1 VFGVGGGTSSYKEIE
16 ETDVIVLWGSNAREA
31 HPIFFHHVLAGVRN
45 GARLF
50 VVDPRRTATAQFAD
64 VWVGLDV
71 GTDIALANTMAR
83 EIIHQGLAHR
93 DFIERA
99 TVDFDAYARSVES
112 WTLERGEMET
122 GVPAEV
128 IRQVAHAYARAE
140 RAQMCWTLGI
150 TEHHNAVENVLALI
164 NLALLCGHVGRY
176 GSGLNPLRGQNNVQG
191 GGDMG
196 AIPPRLP
203 GFQDLTDESLRS
215 KFDRAWDCTVPA
227 EPGWTLTQMFNAM
240 ERGDLTALYVIG
252 ENPAQSE
259 ADVTHA
265 RHLLEGLD
273 TLVVQDIF
281 LTKTAEMADVVFPAA
296 AAWCESEGTV
306 TNSERRVQRVRKALD
321 PPGEARDDIEV
332 LLQLASRLG
341 HEWRYGD
348 DVRERAEALWDEVR
362 HCRPCTRA
370 CPMRASKPSMASS
383 GRATATTPSS
393 PRFCTGGSGKTTP
406 RGGAAWHPSTS

>member
-50 VVDPRRTATAQFAD
+50 VVDPRRTATAQFAN

-196 AIPPRLP
+196 AILRDCPGSKTSPTKAFARSSTGRGIAPFPP
-203 GFQDLTDESLRS
+203 
-215 KFDRAWDCTVPA
+215 
-227 EPGWTLTQMFNAM
+227 
-240 ERGDLTALYVIG
+240 
-252 ENPAQSE
+252 NP
-259 ADVTHA
+259 V
-265 RHLLEGLD
+265 G
-273 TLVVQDIF
+273 
-281 LTKTAEMADVVFPAA
+281 P
-296 AAWCESEGTV
+296 
-306 TNSERRVQRVRKALD
+306 
-321 PPGEARDDIEV
+321 
-332 LLQLASRLG
+332 
-341 HEWRYGD
+341 
-348 DVRERAEALWDEVR
+348 
-362 HCRPCTRA
+362 
-370 CPMRASKPSMASS
+370 
-383 GRATATTPSS
+383 
-393 PRFCTGGSGKTTP
+393 
-406 RGGAAWHPSTS
+406 